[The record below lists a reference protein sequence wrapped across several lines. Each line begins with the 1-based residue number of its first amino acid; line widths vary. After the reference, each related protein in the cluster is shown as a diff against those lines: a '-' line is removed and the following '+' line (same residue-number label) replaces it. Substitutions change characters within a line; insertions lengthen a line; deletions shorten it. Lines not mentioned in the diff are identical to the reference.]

1 MDFCPYIGH
10 PVYRMSD
17 ASQKAYAAL
26 LQRIQRGELPA
37 GAFLIESDVAEQL
50 GISRTPVREAI
61 RRLAAEGLVRSGDR
75 RRAVVREFDEA
86 QVEELYELRSRL
98 ESYAAE
104 RAATRID
111 AAGLENLAAL
121 AGAMEACAARGDAA
135 AVARFAEL
143 NDAFHQQILA
153 AAAAPHLEAALR
165 PMLQI
170 QLVLLQRYRARIGE
184 HLERSCWH
192 HRELLRA
199 LSLRDATLASEQMR
213 LHMLAARASSSTS
226 SAGSTLD

>member
-1 MDFCPYIGH
+1 MDFCPFIGH
-10 PVYRMSD
+10 PVYQMSD
-17 ASQKAYAAL
+17 ASQKAYADL
-26 LQRIQRGELPA
+26 LQRIQRGDLPA
-37 GAFLIESDVAEQL
+37 GAFVVESEVAEQL

-61 RRLAAEGLVRSGDR
+61 RRLAAEGLLRSGDR

-86 QVEELYELRSRL
+86 QVDELYELRSRL

-111 AAGLENLAAL
+111 DAGLAELEAL
-121 AGAMEACAARGDAA
+121 ARDMEACARRGDAA

-143 NDAFHQQILA
+143 NDAFHQRILS
-153 AAAAPHLEAALR
+153 AAAAPNLEAALR

-170 QLVLLQRYRARIGE
+170 QLVMLQRYRPRIGE

-192 HRELLRA
+192 HRELIRA
-199 LSLRDATLASEQMR
+199 FTLRDALLASEQMR

-226 SAGSTLD
+226 SAGSNRA